1 MSHNIPSKSH
11 HIPSMTNDH
20 RHLPNELTQLQPMRH
35 LNSSHLQQS
44 ATNSLTIEPFHLQPM
59 SHHSS
64 AMIHHISWATLSSGS
79 DHTVL
84 RTENFILPKILFPFK
99 IVGNTFLLK
108 WIKYLRWSPVVFFFT
123 QNLLLC
129 VSSNSSTP
137 QSQEMSV
144 RWRLGGIS
152 RNSFPLTL
160 PQKCVLGQLG

>member
-1 MSHNIPSKSH
+1 MSHNIPSMSH

-108 WIKYLRWSPVVFFFT
+108 LIKYLRRSPVVFF
-123 QNLLLC
+123 LSKISYC
-129 VSSNSSTP
+129 VYLQIVQPPNHRRCLFDEDSA
-137 QSQEMSV
+137 EY
-144 RWRLGGIS
+144 LGTA
-152 RNSFPLTL
+152 FP
-160 PQKCVLGQLG
+160 

>member
-1 MSHNIPSKSH
+1 MSHNIPSMSH

-64 AMIHHISWATLSSGS
+64 AMIHHISWATLSSDS

-108 WIKYLRWSPVVFFFT
+108 LIKYLRRSPVVFFLSKISYTWVNSYQCFGSGFRG
-123 QNLLLC
+123 LLDPY
-129 VSSNSSTP
+129 SEFGS
-137 QSQEMSV
+137 
-144 RWRLGGIS
+144 GS
-152 RNSFPLTL
+152 RDLKKG
-160 PQKCVLGQLG
+160 QKCSIIMT